1 MSALATGIANATSG
15 ALAHFLLARSG
26 ALFPRSEEFEPA
38 RGDAQN
44 SSLYSGAGTFEEAT

>member
-1 MSALATGIANATSG
+1 MSALATGVANATSG